1 MKKCEITKGM
11 LQYMKD
17 NYHTNEE
24 IKNYCDDLV
33 KRERE
38 KLILNPKVYM
48 VRTPDKNGNYY
59 INARIF
65 IPITIHKT
73 KELRVYVGKVKDFV
87 NGHNDK
93 LAKKIGEDNMRLRLK
108 KMKEENKF

>member
-1 MKKCEITKGM
+1 MNKSEITKGM

-24 IKNYCDDLV
+24 IKNYCDELV
-33 KRERE
+33 NRERE
-38 KLILNPKVYM
+38 KLILNPIVYM
-48 VRTPDKNGNYY
+48 VRTPDKNGNFYV
-59 INARIF
+59 NARTF

-73 KELRVYVGKVKDFV
+73 KEFRVYVGKVSDFT
-87 NGHNDK
+87 NGHLDVR
-93 LAKKIGEDNMRLRLK
+93 ARRIGEDKMRLRLQ